1 MRLKYPNILIAAAG
15 VIAAVA
21 LTQIDA
27 FAVLLHR
34 LGAYGY
40 FGAFFAGVLFSSTFT
55 VAIATVTFY
64 YIGGSL
70 SPLLTALLGGLGAMC
85 TDLVLFRFF
94 RDSLFSEIKLFFAE
108 HRFAHLHPGKILHT
122 KVFLWLGP
130 VIGSL
135 IILSPLPDEFGIA
148 LMSYYRYDI
157 RKLAPLSFLL
167 NTVGIYLIVILGALT
182 GNG

>member
-1 MRLKYPNILIAAAG
+1 MRLKYPNMLFAAAG

-64 YIGGSL
+64 YIGESL